1 MTKTEIIAEK
11 LHMALSKTEK
21 KDPTLIP
28 AIIGHLLRKYKRY
41 GLADIVE
48 TAWSWKSD
56 GWKPPEGRNTNE
68 HISH

>member
-1 MTKTEIIAEK
+1 MTKAEIAASK
-11 LHMALSKTEK
+11 LHMALRKVSEK
-21 KDPTLIP
+21 HIP
-28 AIIGHLLRKYKRY
+28 YIIGALLRKYERY